1 MEAAAAEISE
11 AADGNEVFPV
21 QCDVRDADAVKAA
34 IDATVE
40 KFGLPGLPTICIL
53 KSVIC
58 PVKRHIL
65 YLCPAT
71 QGQQGTNN
79 KDTVTS
85 VTLIF
90 KDTFQL

>member
-1 MEAAAAEISE
+1 ML
-11 AADGNEVFPV
+11 GKFKLNPV
-21 QCDVRDADAVKAA
+21 QCTSLGAMNTQYNWEEEGKAA

-65 YLCPAT
+65 YLSPAT

-85 VTLIF
+85 VALIF